1 MVTFHKKTY
10 FGGKVI
16 SSAFKLSPRSIANVF
31 FFETHQHKLVPHLR
45 NENPILM
52 LTLMELT
59 DIYFGLKSLCKDAM
73 NSMGSCRSL

>member
-1 MVTFHKKTY
+1 M
-10 FGGKVI
+10 
-16 SSAFKLSPRSIANVF
+16 SSFL
-31 FFETHQHKLVPHLR
+31 KLVLHLR